1 MEDSISSQQDF
12 PWMGS
17 RSPCAATGW
26 FHTAHQ
32 QGNATQSGG
41 GKQACNQSVMQA
53 EGSCDPA
60 PVVERRSNSLL
71 HGGNHMCWLFKH
83 TA

>member
-32 QGNATQSGG
+32 QGNATQPGG
-41 GKQACNQSVMQA
+41 GKQACNQSVRLCRLRA
-53 EGSCDPA
+53 AVIPH
-60 PVVERRSNSLL
+60 P
-71 HGGNHMCWLFKH
+71 
-83 TA
+83 